1 MIDGQPIAFRG
12 DISLFLGIIWVPSS
26 WVVSRK
32 VPRHTEN
39 AGSAWAFQ
47 KIYVHMC
54 VLHGFVIIH
63 YNLYSYTVNICNL
76 NCDCVVS
83 RNI

>member
-12 DISLFLGIIWVPSS
+12 AISLFLGIIWVPSS

-47 KIYVHMC
+47 KIYVH
-54 VLHGFVIIH
+54 